1 MRVLLR
7 PVLVPELG
15 LVVLKPGRES
25 IQIFHN
31 PRVLVEPEPKSM
43 RNLPSGVVP
52 AVRQPLAEDKTLL
65 PFFSN
70 ERVIRAAGGVG
81 ALSDWLLRHVT
92 SCQWPNGDYHHTET
106 VIHRYGTGAMVLC
119 WHCDNQLRDQ
129 TSESLELLAQQN
141 LTAWVIDVIRHAIS
155 GTQERELSLAE
166 LSWWAVCNQ
175 VVDALPEAVSRR
187 SLGLPA
193 EKICSVYR
201 ESDIVPGEQ
210 TATSILKQ
218 RTKNLA
224 PLPYAHQQQKSPQEK
239 TVVSIT
245 VDPESPESFMK
256 LPKRRRWV
264 NEKYTRWVK
273 TQPCACCGMP
283 ADDPHHLIGHGQGGM
298 GTKAHD
304 LFVLP
309 LCRKHH
315 NELHTDTVAFEDKYG
330 SQLELIF
337 RFIDRALTIGV
348 LAYWRK
354 WRTSMN
360 LEALPKYYSPKSP
373 KLSDDAPATGTGCL
387 TITDVMAAQGMVQSK
402 APLGLALFL
411 AKVGVQ
417 DPQFAI
423 EGLLNYAMALDNPT
437 LNKLSEEIRLQIIPY
452 LVSFAFA
459 DYSRSAASKARCEH
473 CSGTGFYNVL
483 REVVKHYRRGESVIK
498 EEWVKELCQ
507 HCHGKGEASTACRGC
522 KGKGIVLDE
531 KRTRFHGVPVYKIC
545 GRCNGNRF
553 SRLPTTLAR
562 RHVQKL
568 VPDLT
573 DYQWYKGYAD
583 VIGKLVTKCWQEEAY
598 AEAQLRKVTR

>member
-1 MRVLLR
+1 M
-7 PVLVPELG
+7 
-15 LVVLKPGRES
+15 
-25 IQIFHN
+25 N
-31 PRVLVEPEPKSM
+31 W
-43 RNLPSGVVP
+43 
-52 AVRQPLAEDKTLL
+52 
-65 PFFSN
+65 FFSN
-70 ERVIRAAGGVG
+70 ERVIRATGGVG

-224 PLPYAHQQQKSPQEK
+224 PLPHAHQQQNPSQEK

-264 NEKYTRWVK
+264 KEKYTRWVK

-315 NELHTDTVAFEDKYG
+315 NELHTDTVAFEEKYG

-337 RFIDRALTIGV
+337 RFIDRALATGV

-452 LVSFAFA
+452 LVNFAFA
-459 DYSRSAASKARCEH
+459 D
-473 CSGTGFYNVL
+473 
-483 REVVKHYRRGESVIK
+483 
-498 EEWVKELCQ
+498 
-507 HCHGKGEASTACRGC
+507 
-522 KGKGIVLDE
+522 
-531 KRTRFHGVPVYKIC
+531 
-545 GRCNGNRF
+545 
-553 SRLPTTLAR
+553 
-562 RHVQKL
+562 
-568 VPDLT
+568 
-573 DYQWYKGYAD
+573 
-583 VIGKLVTKCWQEEAY
+583 
-598 AEAQLRKVTR
+598 